1 MVDKAVPSSIKQ
13 SDSWCQMVTLFEATD
28 EPNDE
33 HVSVITIPPS
43 IAHCCRLKVDV
54 KRKRNQLHRI
64 KKKQKK
70 ADLSSSQSNFATND
84 GLLHYA
90 PYRVVI
96 TPSIRFFETLCV
108 AEQGRKNDLD
118 YQQPVY
124 HSVIPN
130 EVARNFDN
138 QGIFPSGDSS
148 DIIIGDFCMD
158 VPVELP
164 FNAYRTIQNWRVR
177 RVLIKFSLDYK
188 THPKL
193 GSCCLADKDY
203 FRSCLRIFDEEWEN
217 EDIKNG
223 IDVCLITGQPGPLD
237 LGRNEILLSGRIYK
251 QEFSIPL
258 SQNVGKQ
265 ALINDAFLSS
275 CYEALSKTG
284 YVTHRVGGSSGDYGA
299 TAEQLLYFKEH
310 RGCFPNVAGAV
321 LHLSMGSGKWRS
333 YYISPYAKRKN
344 KMVKTWQYSTPQIGG
359 VFQWNAKQ
367 SSSFPHFFDRMS
379 MVRSTMAR
387 VIIGMQQTNRYIN
400 ISPRAIAA
408 QERYNQLAK
417 KHAKTKGCSEDV
429 VEVREDRPLSF
440 LHSMNQQVVYSF
452 VGYTV
457 GNHKDVTKTNV
468 SKELI
473 ECKALL
479 SWPSRSISV
488 TEESTTA
495 LGRGGLGPGQFTVM
509 IVDHPEK

>member
-1 MVDKAVPSSIKQ
+1 MVDEAVPLSIKQ
-13 SDSWCQMVTLFEATD
+13 SDTWCKLVSLFEKTD
-28 EPNDE
+28 EHKDE

-43 IAHCCRLKVDV
+43 IAHCCRLKVEV
-54 KRKRNQLHRI
+54 KRKRNQLYRI

-70 ADLSSSQSNFATND
+70 ADMSSCQSNLDTND

-96 TPSIRFFETLCV
+96 SPSIRFFETLCV
-108 AEQGRKNDLD
+108 AEQGRKNDPD
-118 YQQPVY
+118 YQNPVY

-138 QGIFPSGDSS
+138 QGIFPRGDSS
-148 DIIIGDFCMD
+148 DIIIGDFCIE

-164 FNAYRTIQNWRVR
+164 FNLQPTIQNWRVR
-177 RVLIKFSLDYK
+177 RVLIKFSTDYK
-188 THPKL
+188 SHPKQ

-203 FRSCLRIFDEEWEN
+203 FRSCVRIFDQDWED

-237 LGRNEILLSGRIYK
+237 SGRNEILLSGRIYK
-251 QEFSIPL
+251 EDYSIPL
-258 SQNVGKQ
+258 SKNWSEQEMT
-265 ALINDAFLSS
+265 NDAFLQS

-284 YVTHRVGGSSGDYGA
+284 YVTHRVGGSAGDYGA

-359 VFQWNAKQ
+359 VFQWDAKLC
-367 SSSFPHFFDRMS
+367 SNFPHFFDRMS

-387 VIIGMQQTNRYIN
+387 VIIGMQQTNRYIH
-400 ISPRAIAA
+400 ISPRAIAN
-408 QERYNQLAK
+408 QERYNQEAK
-417 KHAKTKGCSEDV
+417 MQAKPKGFSEDV
-429 VEVREDRPLSF
+429 IAVGEDPPLSL

-457 GNHKDVTKTNV
+457 GNHKDVAKKNV
-468 SKELI
+468 SKEII

-488 TEESTTA
+488 AEESTTA